1 MPPPEREGG
10 MKRREFLGAISGS
23 VATTWSLVARGQQP
37 DRIRRIGLLEIG
49 YADDPVVQ
57 ARTAAMREGLEKLGW
72 VVGRNLAID
81 YRWGVT
87 SFEIGQLLGRELL
100 RLSPDV
106 IFCVG
111 TPGVKAL
118 QQATNTTPVVF
129 VFVVEPVDQGIVQS
143 LAHPGGN
150 ITGFAYLERTTGA
163 KWLGLLTEIAPKV
176 KHVAYVFGAKAAPF
190 AHFFYEAAQAA
201 GETIGVRID
210 IDPVV
215 ESADF
220 EPILAHLGADGGVI
234 FSPDAFIDNNLN
246 LVIDLAARYR
256 MPAIYGGGGTSA
268 MAGGLISYNLDQL
281 AQFRQAALYLD
292 RILRG
297 EKPADLPVQQPTK
310 FQYVINLKTAKALGL
325 TVPLTMQM
333 TADEVIE

>member
-1 MPPPEREGG
+1 MR
-10 MKRREFLGAISGS
+10 RREFLGAISGGVVTS
-23 VATTWSLVARGQQP
+23 WPLVARGQQP
-37 DRIRRIGLLEIG
+37 DRMRRIGLLEIG

-57 ARTAAMREGLEKLGW
+57 GRIAAVTERLEKLGW
-72 VVGRNLAID
+72 IVGRNLAID

-87 SFEIGQLLGRELL
+87 SFEIGQRLGRELL
-100 RLSPDV
+100 SLSPDV
-106 IFCVG
+106 ILCVG

-118 QQATNTTPVVF
+118 QQATNTMPVVF

-176 KHVAYVFGAKAAPF
+176 KHVAYVFGAKAAAPY
-190 AHFFYEAAQAA
+190 AHFFYEAAKAA
-201 GETIGVRID
+201 GATMGVQVD
-210 IDPVV
+210 INPVA
-215 ESADF
+215 EPADF

-234 FSPDAFIDNNLN
+234 VSPDAFVDNNLN
-246 LVIDLAARYR
+246 LIIDLAARYR
-256 MPAIYGGGGTSA
+256 VPAIYGGGGASA

-281 AQFRQAALYLD
+281 SQFRQAALYLD

-297 EKPADLPVQQPTK
+297 EKPADLPVQLPTK

-325 TVPLTMQM
+325 SVPLTMQM